1 MFITRSL
8 SSSSE
13 LRVRTR
19 RGEATGFLWHWELDD
34 PVERMVGGDR
44 EEGSEER
51 GMAEGSGGVRRE
63 EWLRRGERRWGG

>member
-1 MFITRSL
+1 
-8 SSSSE
+8 
-13 LRVRTR
+13 
-19 RGEATGFLWHWELDD
+19 
-34 PVERMVGGDR
+34 MVGGDR